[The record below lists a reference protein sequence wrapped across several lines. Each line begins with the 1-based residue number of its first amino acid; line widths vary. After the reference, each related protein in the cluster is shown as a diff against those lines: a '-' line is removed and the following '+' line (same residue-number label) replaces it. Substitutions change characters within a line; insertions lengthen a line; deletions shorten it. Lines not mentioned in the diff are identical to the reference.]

1 MCHSTAEFAD
11 LFSYPKERDRLK
23 LRAFYLRLSL
33 AAAAVGHR
41 TALPQMLTLVY
52 VPRTREDLIEVNDDR
67 IGADATA
74 IVALHRVRSG
84 GPAEEVVYASTDRV
98 WAGEGLRF
106 EAYVGAEKALKG
118 VFRRV
123 GGVGC
128 WRMECRWAAEAEMG
142 VATAEVWVAG
152 EKGVI
157 MREKVEMGSP
167 AVGESRRRRRKR
179 MEFCT
184 KLEQIP
190 EEMDGCDCFD
200 CEEIEGWEVVGSDG
214 EESEEREG
222 MKGGDGLEM
231 EGVKWAV
238 DLGIWVVCL
247 GVGLLVS
254 TASRKGLRRKSII
267 RSPFFF

>member
-1 MCHSTAEFAD
+1 MCRSTTELAD
-11 LFSYPKERDRLK
+11 LFPNPKERGRLK
-23 LRAFYLRLSL
+23 IRAFYLRLSL
-33 AAAAVGHR
+33 AAASVGHR
-41 TALPQMLTLVY
+41 KALPQTLTLVY
-52 VPRTREDLIEVNDDR
+52 IPRINEDLIEVNDAR
-67 IGADATA
+67 IRADATA

-84 GPAEEVVYASTDRV
+84 KPAEEVAYASNDRV
-98 WAGEGLRF
+98 RAGEGLRF

-142 VATAEVWVAG
+142 VAAAEVWVAG
-152 EKGVI
+152 ENGVL
-157 MREKVEMGSP
+157 MREKVEMRSP
-167 AVGESRRRRRKR
+167 MAGQRRSRGRRG
-179 MEFCT
+179 FCS
-184 KLEQIP
+184 KLEDIP

-200 CEEIEGWEVVGSDG
+200 CEEVEGWEVVQSDG
-214 EESEEREG
+214 AESGEGEE

-231 EGVKWAV
+231 EGVRWAV

-254 TASRKGLRRKSII
+254 TASRKAGRRKSLI
-267 RSPFFF
+267 RSPFSF

>member
-1 MCHSTAEFAD
+1 MCHSTTEFAD

-23 LRAFYLRLSL
+23 IRAFYLRLSL
-33 AAAAVGHR
+33 TAAAFGHR
-41 TALPQMLTLVY
+41 TALPQTLTLVY
-52 VPRTREDLIEVNDDR
+52 IPRISEDLIEVNDDR
-67 IGADATA
+67 IPADATA

-84 GPAEEVVYASTDRV
+84 EQAEEVVYASTDRV
-98 WAGEGLRF
+98 RAGEGLRF
-106 EAYVGAEKALKG
+106 EVYIGAQKALKG
-118 VFRRV
+118 VFQRV

-128 WRMECRWAAEAEMG
+128 WRMECRWATEAEMG
-142 VATAEVWVAG
+142 VAAAEVWVAG

-167 AVGESRRRRRKR
+167 AAGERRRRRKKR
-179 MEFCT
+179 RGFCS

-190 EEMDGCDCFD
+190 EEMDGWDCFD
-200 CEEIEGWEVVGSDG
+200 CEEMEGWEVVGSDG
-214 EESEEREG
+214 GESEEGEG

-231 EGVKWAV
+231 EGVRWAV

-254 TASRKGLRRKSII
+254 TASRKGLTRKSLI